1 MHAAGKFPQEIAVRV
16 QEIRK
21 ILQEFP
27 VRLQEFG
34 VRLQE
39 FAVGAQEIGVRV
51 QEIGNFLQEIALLR
65 HDFGL
70 GIKEIMFICNG
81 LGKNGPEQPVSGP
94 NACEINHNLLFDS
107 DFLRV

>member
-1 MHAAGKFPQEIAVRV
+1 
-16 QEIRK
+16 
-21 ILQEFP
+21 LQEFP
-27 VRLQEFG
+27 VRVQEFG

-39 FAVGAQEIGVRV
+39 FAVGVKEIGVRV
-51 QEIGNFLQEIALLR
+51 QEIGNFLQEIAVLR

-70 GIKEIMFICNG
+70 GMSEIMLIYNDLCKIG
-81 LGKNGPEQPVSGP
+81 QEQPVFSP